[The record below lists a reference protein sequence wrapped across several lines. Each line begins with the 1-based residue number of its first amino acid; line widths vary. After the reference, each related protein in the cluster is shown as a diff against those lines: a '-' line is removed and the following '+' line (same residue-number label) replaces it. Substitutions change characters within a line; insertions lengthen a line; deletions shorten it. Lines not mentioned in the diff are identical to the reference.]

1 MASFLDFMNQ
11 YLAPKGRQWEYSKVE
26 DESMPGGWQPTYTL
40 GSVPEE
46 PKSMFGLDTT
56 NMYKDLDVIARTP
69 APGLFNMEDII
80 NRPQAD
86 VTMTAPM
93 AIEPP
98 TPDTGGLGVE
108 DALAGLAVLGAA
120 DRLSGMPTKGPTPTQ
135 VRTKYPAPG
144 VNPKTIPGG
153 FEKANRLQQILSSMR
168 ASPIGSPVLTGSRI
182 LGGPLSLGGL
192 TAPYIMDLLGYL
204 DPRENPQANRSM
216 YMGPEE
222 LGP

>member
-11 YLAPKGRQWEYSKVE
+11 YLAPKGRKWEYSKVE

-40 GSVPEE
+40 GSAPEE

-93 AIEPP
+93 ILEPP
-98 TPDTGGLGVE
+98 TPDTGGLGVD
-108 DALAGLAVLGAA
+108 DALAGLTALGAA
-120 DRLSGMPTKGPTPTQ
+120 DRLSGMPSKGPTPNQ
-135 VRTKYPAPG
+135 VRVKYPAPG
-144 VNPKTIPGG
+144 VNPASIPGT
-153 FEKANRLQQILSSMR
+153 FEKGNTIQRALAGMR
-168 ASPIGSPVLTGSRI
+168 ANPIGSKVLGAGR
-182 LGGPLSLGGL
+182 LF
-192 TAPYIMDLLGYL
+192 TANPYLATLFGVPYAMDLL
-204 DPRENPQANRSM
+204 DPRTEAEKALYR
-216 YMGPEE
+216 YADWGPEE